1 MVQRKADDHVDR
13 KQSLIPMNKAISTKG
28 PFYTWSLEEK
38 ADFYNKYVY
47 HNTGTRRGVPDERHI
62 GTEAVKNLAYDYL
75 CSYLDCIKD
84 DLSDYIPDVDF
95 WIEVNMQDFDEHE
108 YYSVCFLTEN
118 TDSGK
123 YENTYQLMIS
133 AYTGSLIQLLDIKQ
147 MGLLH
152 NSEKKTELLTTE
164 EVEKSSI
171 LL

>member
-1 MVQRKADDHVDR
+1 MKAKLLLMVILLSILSPMNTCPAEAASGIDANDIFV
-13 KQSLIPMNKAISTKG
+13 LEMNKAISTKG

-95 WIEVNMQDFDEHE
+95 WVEVNMQDFDEHE

-147 MGLLH
+147 M
-152 NSEKKTELLTTE
+152 TAD
-164 EVEKSSI
+164 
-171 LL
+171 

>member
-1 MVQRKADDHVDR
+1 MKAKLLLMVILL
-13 KQSLIPMNKAISTKG
+13 SILSPMNTCPAEAASDIDANDIFVLEMNNAISTKG

-95 WIEVNMQDFDEHE
+95 WVEVNMQDFDEHE

-118 TDSGK
+118 TD
-123 YENTYQLMIS
+123 YL
-133 AYTGSLIQLLDIKQ
+133 LIRAL
-147 MGLLH
+147 
-152 NSEKKTELLTTE
+152 
-164 EVEKSSI
+164 SSSCWI
-171 LL
+171 